1 MSFQVRGT
9 SWHQLAILLVLLS
22 TAPPALSQ
30 APTDDQKPPVFAEE
44 VELVKVDVVVTD
56 KSGNPATDLKQQD
69 FTVYDEGK
77 AQTITSFDVVQRP
90 DASSTG
96 ASAARPAR
104 PRFATN
110 AGPAESPGRSFVI
123 LFDNLHMTPGNAQT
137 GKAAVATFLEKGVRE
152 GDRVSLVA
160 TGGGAWWSTRMEAGR
175 PDLLA
180 VLKGLDGRRILDNAL
195 ERLTDYEAMRIYVH
209 QDLDVARRAA
219 RRLDTY
225 SSRSRTESQQMRD
238 QLAERMVNPGAI
250 DPYLESRATQTYLAT
265 RSRTRLSLGVI
276 ERALKPLAAS
286 NDRKA
291 LVLVS
296 EGFVFDPSEETF
308 DRVTEAARRANA
320 AIYFVDVRGL
330 QGLSSIY
337 SAQFGAP
344 IAERDLMSAIADT
357 TQDGEGGHALA
368 QDTGGFSVRNT
379 NDLGSGMERIGR
391 ESRSYYLLS
400 FVPANLTRDG
410 RFHKI
415 EVKLKGKGGLT
426 VRARKGY
433 FAPTEIAAAA
443 RPKTDKTDPEIQ
455 QALDSP
461 FFLDGIPLRVTA
473 YVLDE
478 NMTGRAQVLVAGEA
492 DVSRMQFRDADGR
505 LEGALDMLIVV
516 AHRDSGE
523 FFRNDQKIDLQR
535 KPGATP
541 SGPAWYPIVR
551 EFSLAPGAYQAK
563 LILRDASSR
572 QIGTV
577 AYEFEVPPL
586 DAWRVSTPILTDAVR
601 QPEGQTNIAPVLV
614 ARRTFRSGGPLYCR
628 FDVYGAAK
636 ETGTGMP
643 RVSAGHVLRRAD
655 GKVESQSTPTWI
667 SPTSIG
673 AVSRMLQI
681 PLDGAEPGEYELVLT
696 VKDEIA
702 GKTQDVIEPFT
713 IAPSPSS

>member
-1 MSFQVRGT
+1 VTHHLQRT
-9 SWHQLAILLVLLS
+9 LRHRLAIVVVLLS
-22 TAPPALSQ
+22 TAPPVISQ
-30 APTDDQKPPVFAEE
+30 EPPDGQQPPPVFARE
-44 VELVKVDVVVTD
+44 VEVVKVDVVVTD
-56 KSGNPATDLKQQD
+56 KSGNPTTDLRQQD
-69 FTVYDEGK
+69 FTVYDEGQ
-77 AQTITSFDVVQRP
+77 AQTITSFDVVRRP
-90 DASSTG
+90 EGASTG
-96 ASAARPAR
+96 ASATRPAR

-123 LFDNLHMTPGNAQT
+123 LFDNLHMTPANAQT

-175 PDLLA
+175 GDLLA
-180 VLKGLDGRRILDNAL
+180 VLKGLDGRRVLDNAL
-195 ERLTDYEAMRIYVH
+195 ERITDYEAMRIYVY
-209 QDLDVARRAA
+209 QDLDMARRVA

-225 SSRSRTESQQMRD
+225 SSRSRTEGQQMRD

-286 NDRKA
+286 GDRKA

-296 EGFVFDPSEETF
+296 EGFVYDTSEEAF
-308 DRVTEAARRANA
+308 NRVTEAARRANA

-344 IAERDLMSAIADT
+344 IAERDLMTAIADT
-357 TQDGEGGHALA
+357 QQDGEGGRALA
-368 QDTGGFSVRNT
+368 QDTGGFSVSNT
-379 NDLGSGMERIGR
+379 NDLGSGIERIGR

-400 FVPANLTRDG
+400 FVPASLARDG

-415 EVKLKGKGGLT
+415 EVKIKGEGGLT

-433 FAPTEIAAAA
+433 FAPIDGATAA
-443 RPKTDKTDPEIQ
+443 RPKTDKTDLEIQ

-461 FFLDGIPLRVTA
+461 FFLDGMPLRVTA

-478 NMTGRAQVLVAGEA
+478 NMSGRAQVLVAGEA
-492 DVSRMQFRDADGR
+492 DVSRMEFREAAGR
-505 LEGALDMLIVV
+505 LEGALDMLMVV

-535 KPGATP
+535 KPGAAP

-563 LILRDASSR
+563 LVLRDASSR

-577 AYEFEVPPL
+577 AYDFEVPAL
-586 DAWRVSTPILTDAVR
+586 DVWRVSTPIITDAVR
-601 QPEGQTNIAPVLV
+601 QPEGQTNVAPVLV
-614 ARRTFRSGGPLYCR
+614 ARRTFGSGGPLYCR

-655 GKVESQSTPTWI
+655 GKVESQSAPTWI
-667 SPTSIG
+667 APTSLG
-673 AVSRMLQI
+673 AISRMLQI
-681 PLDGAEPGEYELVLT
+681 PLDGAEPGDYELVLT

-702 GKTQDVIEPFT
+702 GKTQDVVEPFT
-713 IAPSPSS
+713 ISPSS